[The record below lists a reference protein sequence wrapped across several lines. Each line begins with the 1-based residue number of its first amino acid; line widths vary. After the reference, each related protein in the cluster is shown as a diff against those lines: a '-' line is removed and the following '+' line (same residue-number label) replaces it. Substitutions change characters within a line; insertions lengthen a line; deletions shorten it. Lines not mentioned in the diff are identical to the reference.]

1 MLTFFTVVA
10 IRLMLR
16 RRWWWAGAAAGLAGF
31 VYPIGFVLVPVMLLW
46 VLLVRR
52 DVPLGKRLLFALAE
66 GALAFTGTFVVFVIQ
81 QIQVGS
87 WHASLT
93 MQERLGTTLLDPL
106 RSLVRI
112 VIHQNTLV
120 QNYPGNATTISEP
133 IAHQTL
139 LVALLITAITVG
151 VIVTWLQAHH
161 LDRDELALLVL
172 FVGIWIVPLASFI
185 DTGIY
190 RREATLLPVA
200 MLLNRLPTPV
210 VLAFAA
216 ACVYVAAQ
224 ISPHF
229 FDYRLI

>member
-1 MLTFFTVVA
+1 
-10 IRLMLR
+10 
-16 RRWWWAGAAAGLAGF
+16 
-31 VYPIGFVLVPVMLLW
+31 
-46 VLLVRR
+46 
-52 DVPLGKRLLFALAE
+52 LAE
-66 GALAFTGTFVVFVIQ
+66 GALAFTGTFAVFVIQ

-93 MQERLGTTLLDPL
+93 MQERLGTTLLNPL

-112 VIHQNTLV
+112 VVHRNTLI
-120 QNYPGNATTISEP
+120 QNYPGDATTIAKP

-139 LVALLITAITVG
+139 LVALLITAVTVG

-161 LDRDELALLVL
+161 IDRDELVLLVL

-200 MLLNRLPTPV
+200 MLLNRLPTLV

-224 ISPHF
+224 MSPYF